1 MTTTATPTPVEKLA
15 AGTADYLDQ
24 RTGIGTAVKTFARKI
39 FPDHWS
45 FLLGEI
51 ALFSFVTI
59 LISGVFLTMFFVP
72 SMNEIALRRPVG
84 RPAGR
89 RRCPRR
95 SPRRCACRSRSAAVC

>member
-1 MTTTATPTPVEKLA
+1 MTTTANPSPVEKLA

-24 RTGIGTAVKTFARKI
+24 RTGVGTAVKTFARKI

-59 LISGVFLTMFFVP
+59 LISGVFLTLFFVP
-72 SMNEIALRRPVG
+72 SMNEVHYDGPWEALQGLHIAEAFASTL
-84 RPAGR
+84 
-89 RRCPRR
+89 
-95 SPRRCACRSRSAAVC
+95 